1 VVEHKQPQIEP
12 LDNVREEIRLALQI
26 DKVTA
31 QEAELGQTILNNLQS
46 GSNIDTLLETQ
57 DLRWNRVEDLERN
70 NQFLPPE
77 LVNNVFSVAAP
88 EDGDVAYAGFQLS
101 NGVYVVV
108 ELQDVEA
115 GSMEDFEEAQLA
127 NLKSVL
133 AQQYANE
140 DLQALIT
147 GLQDRANITR

>member
-1 VVEHKQPQIEP
+1 M
-12 LDNVREEIRLALQI
+12 
-26 DKVTA
+26 
-31 QEAELGQTILNNLQS
+31 
-46 GSNIDTLLETQ
+46 
-57 DLRWNRVEDLERN
+57 
-70 NQFLPPE
+70 
-77 LVNNVFSVAAP
+77 
-88 EDGDVAYAGFQLS
+88 AYAGFQLS

>member
-1 VVEHKQPQIEP
+1 
-12 LDNVREEIRLALQI
+12 
-26 DKVTA
+26 
-31 QEAELGQTILNNLQS
+31 
-46 GSNIDTLLETQ
+46 LLETQ